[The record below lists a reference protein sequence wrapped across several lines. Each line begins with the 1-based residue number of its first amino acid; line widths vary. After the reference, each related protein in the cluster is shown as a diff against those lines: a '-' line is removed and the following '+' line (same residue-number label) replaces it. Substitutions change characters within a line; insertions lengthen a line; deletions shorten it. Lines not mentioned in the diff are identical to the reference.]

1 MGAQDNAR
9 LALRLS
15 ADRLGIDGA
24 WWPRSRV
31 LAAELPTL
39 HAVWPA
45 EDGYI
50 SRIVYCPSD
59 WEDQPRAVAIANRRG
74 LLKATCFRTGERH
87 YLVLRMLDGKRRSL
101 IVVPAGAAEETA
113 MSYLRHFDPR
123 AGR

>member
-1 MGAQDNAR
+1 MGAHDNAR

-15 ADRLGIDGA
+15 ADRPGIDGA

-31 LAAELPTL
+31 LAVELPAL
-39 HAVWPA
+39 HALWPV

-59 WEDQPRAVAIANRRG
+59 WEDQPRAVEIANRRG
-74 LLKATCFRTGERH
+74 LLKATCFRTGETH
-87 YLVLRMLDGKRRSL
+87 YLVLSMLDGKRRSL
-101 IVVPAGAAEETA
+101 IVVPPGATEDTA
-113 MSYLRHFDPR
+113 MSYLRPFDPR